1 MIRHRDLNRCACIP
15 AAHFIFRIK
24 YFVWKL
30 YPKHTLRV
38 RCTMSWWNAP
48 PHPPTPHPPPQ
59 KKITMGYHYFLLEE
73 KPWVCATMIWPH
85 RLSQSLETF
94 ALSSSSQIFVAKITA
109 NCAPNIFA
117 PYLLPLSAIRF
128 SPTSRCNAS
137 ASATQTFLN
146 TRPPCWTVVGRD
158 GHSIRSV
165 RGKTAWILVP
175 EQQRQFA
182 KTAAFRRIQ

>member
-1 MIRHRDLNRCACIP
+1 MCMYSCCSF
-15 AAHFIFRIK
+15 HFSDQIFRMKII
-24 YFVWKL
+24 
-30 YPKHTLRV
+30 PKTHPSSAMHYVLV
-38 RCTMSWWNAP
+38 ECSP
-48 PHPPTPHPPPQ
+48 PPPPHPPPQ

>member
-1 MIRHRDLNRCACIP
+1 MIWIDVHVFLLLISFFGSNISYENYTQNTPFECDALC
-15 AAHFIFRIK
+15 
-24 YFVWKL
+24 L
-30 YPKHTLRV
+30 GGML
-38 RCTMSWWNAP
+38 P
-48 PHPPTPHPPPQ
+48 PPHPPPQ